1 MAAYAINDGTY
12 PPQYSK
18 RFTSFASQLILHL
31 DTANG
36 GAAPVVT
43 GMGNEVISYLPC
55 QVVVEVAAAAVSP
68 NLDYIDGGGALVSM
82 AFPAGVA
89 GLYVLRMAP
98 STIETTTGE
107 VAVTVFWSQKG

>member
-1 MAAYAINDGTY
+1 MAAYAIQDGTY

-36 GAAPVVT
+36 GSAPVVT

-55 QVVVEVAAAAVSP
+55 QVVVEAGAGEH
-68 NLDYIDGGGALVSM
+68 LDYIDGGGALVAM
-82 AFPAGVA
+82 TFPGAAGTS
-89 GLYVLRMAP
+89 GTYVLRMAP
-98 STIETTTGE
+98 TSIETTTN
-107 VAVTVFWSQKG
+107 VDAVTVFWSQRG

>member
-1 MAAYAINDGTY
+1 MAAYAVQDHVY

-55 QVVVEVAAAAVSP
+55 QVVVEVGAADQH
-68 NLDYIDGGGALVSM
+68 LDYLDGGGALVAM
-82 AFPAGVA
+82 NFDAVGT
-89 GLYVLRMAP
+89 YVLRMAP
-98 STIETTTGE
+98 SSIETTTTAA
-107 VAVTVFWSQKG
+107 AVTVFWSQKG